1 MTHKFSLNLLSF
13 RSYRSIETVVVS
25 LISYDISVNN
35 RAPSVCKHCRSC
47 DLWFNHLNQLQCC
60 QELVYS
66 IYSLEIWSAGISV
79 SQRTWT
85 QSVYVCLQG
94 CCWAICT
101 PKMSDGR
108 LNHVKQIHRQQ
119 KKSLKSIFVLIFS
132 CCTNYL
138 FSNSSF
144 KKQHIKKDFHS
155 FTERCQP
162 RCCFLGWELT
172 GDISR
177 AFMFV
182 RNLNFAVLFLF
193 TVSRFSFMKRQE
205 LVGLCG
211 ENLSPRQ
218 Y

>member
-1 MTHKFSLNLLSF
+1 MLGFQFHKGRELSQF
-13 RSYRSIETVVVS
+13 MSSYKVVV
-25 LISYDISVNN
+25 
-35 RAPSVCKHCRSC
+35 
-47 DLWFNHLNQLQCC
+47 
-60 QELVYS
+60 ELFVR
-66 IYSLEIWSAGISV
+66 L
-79 SQRTWT
+79 
-85 QSVYVCLQG
+85 
-94 CCWAICT
+94 
-101 PKMSDGR
+101 KNMSDGR

-119 KKSLKSIFVLIFS
+119 KQSLKSIFVLIFS